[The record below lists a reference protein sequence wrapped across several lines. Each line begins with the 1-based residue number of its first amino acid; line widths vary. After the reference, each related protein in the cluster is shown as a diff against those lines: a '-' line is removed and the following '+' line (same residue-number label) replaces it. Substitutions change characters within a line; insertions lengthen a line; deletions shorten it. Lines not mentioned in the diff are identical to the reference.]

1 MSFEDKQFQNMNTS
15 PALTV
20 VKGKLVL
27 SGRPYRDTCIGHDDI
42 INLNIALNT
51 TNDVLDFLEVIK

>member
-1 MSFEDKQFQNMNTS
+1 MNFEDKQFQNMNTS

-27 SGRPYRDTCIGHDDI
+27 SGRPYRDTVIGHDDI
-42 INLNIALNT
+42 INLIIALGA
-51 TNDVLDFLEVIK
+51 TNDVNNFLEVIK